1 MLNKSKRI
9 LALILCIL
17 LVTVSLAACRRA
29 DKGDGT
35 SSDGFGDVST
45 VQPDNN
51 GGDASGD
58 AQGDGSVGGTDDAV
72 IDGGSTTATNGK
84 DNKTTGKVS
93 NKTTGKQNANS
104 QNSNV
109 QDDDGE
115 IDMSGDVTPTKKP
128 TGTTAATKKPTGT
141 TTATKQPTGSTAKP
155 GEPIVDQNPDL
166 STPGKNWIESN
177 NPF

>member
-72 IDGGSTTATNGK
+72 IDGGTTTATNNK
-84 DNKTTGKVS
+84 DT
-93 NKTTGKQNANS
+93 KTTGKQNNN
-104 QNSNV
+104 QNSDV
-109 QDDDGE
+109 QADDGE
-115 IDMSGDVTPTKKP
+115 IDMSGDATTTKKP
-128 TGTTAATKKPTGT
+128 DTTTTKKPGATTTKKPGT
-141 TTATKQPTGSTAKP
+141 TTTGSNSDNNSNS
-155 GEPIVDQNPDL
+155 GEPIVDNATGDKL
-166 STPGKNWIESN
+166 ENSNNWIESN
-177 NPF
+177 YPF